1 MVRPSKV
8 GVVVSQGKMDK
19 TVKVRIRNTNWNRH
33 VSKYIVSHKN
43 MLVHDELNKCRE
55 GDVVRVQYVRP
66 LSSRKSWAVAEF
78 MRLKGTSW
86 EKYQQEIPNEVKRD
100 EIAKLQEFQ
109 KLRQLRDSTKGESPE
124 VVSARENN
132 SDSLPELEVDRMASD
147 VSNVSEQ
154 IKQLSFKSAEAR
166 RILTEEPERAQQ
178 ILLSMGKDTLKCN
191 PSMQRNLIRRYLE
204 TNVHK

>member
-109 KLRQLRDSTKGESPE
+109 KLRQLRDSTKGESSE
-124 VVSARENN
+124 VLSARENKT
-132 SDSLPELEVDRMASD
+132 DVLPELEVDQMASSVSD
-147 VSNVSEQ
+147 VSKQ
-154 IKQLSFKSAEAR
+154 IEQLSFKSAEAR
-166 RILTEEPERAQQ
+166 RILTEEPERAQN
-178 ILLSMGKDTLKCN
+178 ILLSMGKDMVKCN
-191 PSMQRNLIRRYLE
+191 PSMKRNLIRRYLE
-204 TNVHK
+204 ANVHK